1 VDLKFRGWLL
11 GVYFGLHGGNG
22 RLGLLACDRA
32 RNPNSAEKF
41 ERYMIFLGLADN
53 SDISD
58 FSPKFRRNFFP
69 CLGVFP
75 MMLSIYLNTK

>member
-1 VDLKFRGWLL
+1 
-11 GVYFGLHGGNG
+11 
-22 RLGLLACDRA
+22 
-32 RNPNSAEKF
+32 
-41 ERYMIFLGLADN
+41 MIFLGLADN